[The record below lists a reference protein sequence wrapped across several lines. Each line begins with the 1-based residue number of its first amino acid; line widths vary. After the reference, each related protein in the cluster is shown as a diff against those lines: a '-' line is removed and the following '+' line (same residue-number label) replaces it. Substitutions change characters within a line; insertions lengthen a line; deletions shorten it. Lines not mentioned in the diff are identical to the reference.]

1 MNKFFAHLLTFN
13 ILVLF
18 GIDSFAKGQPTEWQM
33 GFQEAASPLMAELA
47 GLHDFVFWI
56 ITFITIF
63 VFLLLAYVC
72 VKFSAKRNKTPSQTT
87 HNSLLEVAW
96 TVIPVLILVVIA
108 IPSFKLLY
116 KQNDFSNIDMTI
128 KATGYTWYWG
138 YEYPDHD
145 DLAFDAIMLTEDEL
159 EEGQPRLLSTDNM
172 LVVPINKN
180 IKMQITSDPA
190 GVIHSWAVPSLGVKM
205 DAIPG
210 RLNET
215 YYRIEEPGLY
225 YGQCSELCGPGHG
238 FMPISIKAVSEEE
251 FTAWLEEAKEEFA
264 STNDEQIVLK

>member
-108 IPSFKLLY
+108 IPSFKL
-116 KQNDFSNIDMTI
+116 
-128 KATGYTWYWG
+128 
-138 YEYPDHD
+138 
-145 DLAFDAIMLTEDEL
+145 
-159 EEGQPRLLSTDNM
+159 
-172 LVVPINKN
+172 
-180 IKMQITSDPA
+180 
-190 GVIHSWAVPSLGVKM
+190 
-205 DAIPG
+205 
-210 RLNET
+210 
-215 YYRIEEPGLY
+215 
-225 YGQCSELCGPGHG
+225 
-238 FMPISIKAVSEEE
+238 
-251 FTAWLEEAKEEFA
+251 
-264 STNDEQIVLK
+264 STNKMISPILT